1 MNNMNNI
8 SDIKHAFYI
17 NLASRPDRKQHVEE
31 QLKIMG
37 ITATRFNAIKL
48 PNGALGCSMSHLK
61 CLETAKQNKWP
72 HLLVIEDDIK
82 FLDPELFKRQLS
94 KFLSNHTGWDVVLIG
109 GNNVPPYETID
120 DTCVKVASCQTTTG
134 YLVNGHY
141 FDTLIENFRTGIT
154 KLLAEPNLH
163 RVYAIDKYWFNLQKI
178 HNWFLIIPL
187 TVTQR
192 EDYSD
197 IEKRATNY
205 TNVMTDLDKEWFFKQ
220 PQMQGQGQVSSNLIS
235 SSNKMSQLSITS
247 EPIKNAVKMNAETNK
262 PSRKINMKI

>member
-1 MNNMNNI
+1 MNNI
-8 SDIKHAFYI
+8 SDIKNAFYI
-17 NLASRPDRKQHVEE
+17 NLTSRPDRKQHVEE
-31 QLKIMG
+31 QLRIMG
-37 ITATRFNAIKL
+37 VTAKRFNAIKL
-48 PNGALGCSMSHLK
+48 SNGALGCSLSHLK
-61 CLETAKQNKWP
+61 CLETAKQNNWS
-72 HLLVIEDDIK
+72 HLLVVEDDIK
-82 FLDPELFKRQLS
+82 FLDPELFKRQLN
-94 KFLSNHTGWDVVLIG
+94 KFFVNHTNWDVVLIG
-109 GNNVPPYETID
+109 GNNVPPYQKID

-141 FDTLIENFRTGIT
+141 FDTLIENFRTGIK
-154 KLLAEPNLH
+154 KLMENPESHFL
-163 RVYAIDKYWFNLQKI
+163 YAIDKYWFNLQKI
-178 HNWFLIIPL
+178 HNWYLIIPL

-205 TNVMTDLDKEWFFKQ
+205 TQVMTDLDKEWFFKKQQQQQ
-220 PQMQGQGQVSSNLIS
+220 PQSNLIS